1 MAHESLN
8 PLRAFDAA
16 HGSELVAT
24 LESYLNNNGS
34 VAAVAEEL
42 SLHRNT
48 VRYRLAQITELTGYD
63 PAQTQDRVQLWLAL
77 AVQRIGSRGPR

>member
-1 MAHESLN
+1 M
-8 PLRAFDAA
+8 
-16 HGSELVAT
+16 AT

-42 SLHRNT
+42 TLHRNT

-77 AVQRIGSRGPR
+77 AVQRLNQRQQR